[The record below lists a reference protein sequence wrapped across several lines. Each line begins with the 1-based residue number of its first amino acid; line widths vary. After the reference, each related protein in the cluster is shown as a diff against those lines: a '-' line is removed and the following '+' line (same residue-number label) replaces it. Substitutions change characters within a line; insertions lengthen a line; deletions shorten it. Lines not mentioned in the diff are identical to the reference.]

1 MKREIEIEKEMSNN
15 YNNTINNS
23 TNYNQSSI
31 LNQANIQKEQLKIRI
46 KFIDNEKEEQ
56 INTYILNQTNS
67 IDNLHSQILEK
78 LKIDFPTENINR
90 DLLKKII
97 SSQIKEFNLNNEGKS
112 DVLKAIK
119 DNKNVQKTIN
129 QVKRI
134 KTNSVNLNNN
144 DVYKVKQQLKILFPS
159 KSIKS
164 YDIDLSIMSKNESRK
179 VFNFNK
185 DEEDVFNICKNEN
198 FNIGNHSF
206 QTDSEGSG
214 DIHVNN
220 NKPSRDIKKPII
232 EKKKYTPD
240 NNRTKNNYI
249 LPSFLDLIL
258 QNKQRASILSRKQ
271 YNFLKNSC
279 ISYVDSFSI
288 LCLNEKYIRRNKE
301 ASGNTTFLENSIFGK
316 GRRGTRKGLLNTN
329 TLSRTIKKSEM
340 KEEEKQ
346 VSSVSIF
353 NINTINQ
360 LSNKN
365 VSSNFL
371 NINSGHSNHSLQ
383 RNILK
388 FQKEKGVVRNKL
400 KFMTIKKEKPDEIG
414 NLLNA
419 KSINNISN
427 TSIKNNNQ
435 ELSVINNLKST
446 KKVNSQ
452 FKTINDEWNNKNILN
467 SSSSNKYL
475 NRQSSKNKSQKQ
487 SNKEIEYILI
497 EGQPTKKESFKSIVN
512 DSDFTKNDLSIAT
525 NLTQKSKLKS
535 KKSLNRTLEIL
546 NQHHPKESKVDV
558 LNIVENDNDANFAS
572 NSFKSQS
579 NSQNKKG
586 STFYN
591 VVSKK
596 NLLEFNNNSINLFD
610 ISSKGEEKI
619 NILNSDNR
627 KNNKNS
633 NNRLNNTNSKKKSR
647 KSKKS
652 KSKQKENE
660 NEIEKEEWKEKIKK
674 EKVVDC
680 SYFERLSNSKR
691 VIKNVDLYSNNDEN
705 YIIKKKKTIENSK
718 SKSKNKTISQETSKE
733 KNKSDYFSNT
743 KNPFLVNRLTNQI
756 NEYINRNITEI
767 LNRFYDFIVFYLK
780 KNQIYIET
788 CKIENILDYI
798 NHNLNHN
805 DYTKYEEK
813 LNMCGVNIKLIII
826 DILKAY
832 KHQVFNKKDFVECG
846 KEVFLK
852 SKVE

>member
-1 MKREIEIEKEMSNN
+1 MSNY

-31 LNQANIQKEQLKIRI
+31 LNQPNTQKEQLKIRI
-46 KFIDNEKEEQ
+46 KVISNEKDEQ

-67 IDNLHSQILEK
+67 INNLHSQILEK

-90 DLLKKII
+90 DLLKEVI
-97 SSQIKEFNLNNEGKS
+97 SSQIKEFNLNNECKS
-112 DVLKAIK
+112 GVLKTIK
-119 DNKNVQKTIN
+119 DNKNVQKTGN

-185 DEEDVFNICKNEN
+185 DEEDVFNICKNDN
-198 FNIGNHSF
+198 FHIVNHSF

-214 DIHVNN
+214 DNHQNN
-220 NKPSRDIKKPII
+220 NEKPSHNMKNPII
-232 EKKKYTPD
+232 ENKKYTPD
-240 NNRTKNNYI
+240 YNRTKNNYI

-258 QNKQRASILSRKQ
+258 QNKQRVSILSRKQ
-271 YNFLKNSC
+271 YKFLKNSC

-288 LCLNEKYIRRNKE
+288 LCLNEKYLRRNKE
-301 ASGNTTFLENSIFGK
+301 ASGNTTFLENSIFGGK

-329 TLSRTIKKSEM
+329 TLSRTIKKTEL
-340 KEEEKQ
+340 KDDEKQ

-353 NINTINQ
+353 NINTTNQ
-360 LSNKN
+360 VSNKN

-400 KFMTIKKEKPDEIG
+400 KFMTIKKEKPEEIA

-427 TSIKNNNQ
+427 ASIKNNNQ
-435 ELSVINNLKST
+435 ELSVTNNLKST
-446 KKVNSQ
+446 RKVNSQ
-452 FKTINDEWNNKNILN
+452 FKTINDEGNNRNILN
-467 SSSSNKYL
+467 SSLSNKYL
-475 NRQSSKNKSQKQ
+475 NRQSSKRLKTKSQKH

-497 EGQPTKKESFKSIVN
+497 EGQPTKRESLKSIVN
-512 DSDFTKNDLSIAT
+512 DSDFTKNDLSIVT

-546 NQHHPKESKVDV
+546 NQQQPKESKVDV
-558 LNIVENDNDANFAS
+558 FNIVENDNDAHFAS

-586 STFYN
+586 STFNN
-591 VVSKK
+591 VVSKN
-596 NLLEFNNNSINLFD
+596 NLLEFNNNSMNLFD
-610 ISSKGEEKI
+610 IWSKVEEKV
-619 NILNSDNR
+619 ILNSDN
-627 KNNKNS
+627 KNS
-633 NNRLNNTNSKKKSR
+633 NSKLNNNTNSKKKSR

-652 KSKQKENE
+652 KSKHKENE
-660 NEIEKEEWKEKIKK
+660 NENEKEGWKEKMKK
-674 EKVVDC
+674 EKVVDN

-691 VIKNVDLYSNNDEN
+691 VIKNVYLYSNNDEN
-705 YIIKKKKTIENSK
+705 YISKKKKTIENSK
-718 SKSKNKTISQETSKE
+718 SKSKKKTISQEKSKE
-733 KNKSDYFSNT
+733 MSKSDYSSNT
-743 KNPFLVNRLTNQI
+743 NNPFLVNRLTNQI

-780 KNQIYIET
+780 KNQMYIEE
-788 CKIENILDYI
+788 CKIDDILDYI
-798 NHNLNHN
+798 VNNLNHN

-832 KHQVFNKKDFVECG
+832 KHQVFNKKEFVECG